1 MKSDLTIYT
10 SIWNHGLQVK
20 NWKYLEK
27 KSAIKEC
34 CVPVKFIQVLY
45 FGGAPFEVESACVC

>member
-34 CVPVKFIQVLY
+34 CVPVKFIQVL
-45 FGGAPFEVESACVC
+45 